1 MQNRLRRLNN
11 FNGKNQRIKSLVIN
25 YKYFLAERNLENC
38 ELSRMIFVENYI
50 NTLKF
55 NIYDDD
61 SKMKLSKEIEKLYP
75 QLVELNS
82 DEGLSIQAI

>member
-25 YKYFLAERNLENC
+25 YKYFLVERNLENC

-61 SKMKLSKEIEKLYP
+61 SKMKLSKEIEKFYP
-75 QLVELNS
+75 QSVELTS
-82 DEGLSIQAI
+82 DEDLSIQAI

>member
-50 NTLKF
+50 NALKF

-61 SKMKLSKEIEKLYP
+61 SKMKLSKEI
-75 QLVELNS
+75 
-82 DEGLSIQAI
+82 